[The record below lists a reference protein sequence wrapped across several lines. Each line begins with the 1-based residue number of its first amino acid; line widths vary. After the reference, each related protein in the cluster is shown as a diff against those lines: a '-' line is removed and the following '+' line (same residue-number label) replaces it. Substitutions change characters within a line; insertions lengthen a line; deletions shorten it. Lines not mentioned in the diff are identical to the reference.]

1 MSDKQ
6 VKIYVGGKSYVLC
19 VQAHFYE
26 STYHSVDLI
35 SDNGIRA
42 PALFLDMITSHLN
55 DEKLFCYPYLNYD
68 TFCLF
73 MNLLTTPSGLKVDNP
88 YNKNADDLLPLF
100 HLFQMNGYEKQQF
113 KERL

>member
-1 MSDKQ
+1 MSYKQ

-19 VQAHFYE
+19 VRAHTYG
-26 STYHSVDLI
+26 STYQSVDLI
-35 SDNGIRA
+35 SDNCMRV
-42 PALFLDMITSHLN
+42 PELFLDMITSHLN

-73 MNLLTTPSGLKVDNP
+73 MNLLTTPDGLKVDNP
-88 YNKNADDLLPLF
+88 YNKNTDDLLPIF
-100 HLFQMNGYEKQQF
+100 ELFQMDGYEKQQF